1 MIMDK
6 KTVLVVDDEAE
17 ILEALV
23 FSLKKYFRVLKA
35 SNGKEAWEL
44 LRVWKVDCLV
54 TDADMPDINGIK
66 LLEMMQAASY
76 SSKAIVV
83 TGNYSEEAKKSFKA
97 LGVSDFFF
105 KPFSARD
112 LRERIEALIG
122 E

>member
-1 MIMDK
+1 MNK

-35 SNGKEAWEL
+35 SNGKEAWDL

-54 TDADMPDINGIK
+54 TDIDIPGINGAKLIEMIK
-66 LLEMMQAASY
+66 ASTY
-76 SSKAIVV
+76 SSQAIVM
-83 TGNYSEEAKKSFKA
+83 TGSYSEETIMSFKA
-97 LGVSDFFF
+97 LGVSNFFF

-112 LRERIEALIG
+112 IRERIETLIG